1 MVKHAAC
8 RAVRLVTFQ
17 DSDAARSSRAENSD
31 FNDIPSNESS
41 QDEIP
46 TAIPPAMAEQ
56 QPTYHP
62 RDTLHSTGNA
72 MLQTAAAGAIIAGV
86 QNTLRKQNVGAMGI
100 ITRSGGIIALF
111 GAQIL
116 NW

>member
-1 MVKHAAC
+1 MTGA
-8 RAVRLVTFQ
+8 
-17 DSDAARSSRAENSD
+17 N
-31 FNDIPSNESS
+31 FNDMHVNVWSS

-46 TAIPPAMAEQ
+46 TAISPAMADQ

-62 RDTLHSTGNA
+62 RDALANTGST
-72 MLQTAAAGAIIAGV
+72 MLQSTTVGAVLAGV

-111 GAQIL
+111 GAHTL
-116 NW
+116 NWQLLKLCVAN